1 MDSVTLGAPKRRKTK
16 PKGRHP
22 HNALAAAFVRSAPVG
37 RHADGNGLY
46 LYVQRTGTRSWI
58 QRLVIRGRKHELG
71 LGSVRLISLAEAREQ
86 ALANRKLARAGGDP
100 LANKHRTQ
108 GMPTF
113 AEAAATVVEQKRAGW
128 RSPRQAADWLQSLE
142 HYVLPRIGS
151 RPVSEVNSA
160 DVLAVLTPI
169 WHVKPDTAR
178 RLRQRIRAVLEW
190 SIAMEHRTDNPCDRI
205 GPVLG
210 PQRNVVR
217 HMRALPHRDV
227 AAAIGTVRASRSTRA
242 VKLTFEFLV
251 LTAGRSGEVRLATWD
266 EIDTTGRVWT
276 IPAERMKMNREHRV
290 PLSPRALEVLDAA
303 RTLADGNPL
312 VFPNRWGNRI
322 RDTFLSQLLKDL
334 DIAAVPHGFR
344 SSFRDWAAEETDHP
358 REVVEAALAHVVRN
372 PVEAAYARSD
382 LFERRRLLMDEW
394 AAYLDGEHGSDHE
407 ARH

>member
-1 MDSVTLGAPKRRKTK
+1 MDSVIPDAPKPRRTK

-22 HNALAAAFVRSAPVG
+22 HNRLAAAFVRSAPVG
-37 RHADGNGLY
+37 RHGDGNGLY
-46 LYVQRTGTRSWI
+46 LYVQRAGTRSWV

-71 LGSVRLISLAEAREQ
+71 LGSVHLVSLAEAREQ

-100 LANKHRTQ
+100 LADKRRTK

-128 RSPRQAADWLQSLE
+128 RSPRQATDWLHSLE
-142 HYVLPRIGS
+142 RYVFPSIGS
-151 RPVSEVNSA
+151 RLVAEVSSA

-169 WHVKPDTAR
+169 WHVKARTAR
-178 RLRQRIRAVLEW
+178 TLRQRIHAVLEW

-210 PQRNVVR
+210 PQRDVVR

-227 AAAIGTVRASRSTRA
+227 AAALETVRASRSTRA
-242 VKLTFEFLV
+242 VKLAFEFLIV
-251 LTAGRSGEVRLATWD
+251 TATRSGEVRLATW
-266 EIDTTGRVWT
+266 EEMNVAGRVWT

-290 PLSPRALEVLDAA
+290 PLSLRAMEVLEAA
-303 RTLADGNPL
+303 RSLADGNPL

-358 REVVEAALAHVVRN
+358 REVIEAALAHAVRN
-372 PVEAAYARSD
+372 QVEAAYARSD
-382 LFERRRLLMDEW
+382 LFERRRRLMDEW
-394 AAYLDGEHGSDHE
+394 AAYL
-407 ARH
+407 AATRRPR

>member
-1 MDSVTLGAPKRRKTK
+1 MDSVTPDAPKPRKTK
-16 PKGRHP
+16 PRGRHP
-22 HNALAAAFVRSAPVG
+22 HNALAATFIRSAPVG

-71 LGSVRLISLAEAREQ
+71 LGSVHLVSLAEAREQ

-100 LANKHRTQ
+100 LADKRRTQ

-128 RSPRQAADWLQSLE
+128 RSPRQATDWLQSLE
-142 HYVLPRIGS
+142 HYVFPHIGG
-151 RPVSEVNSA
+151 RPVSEVSSA

-190 SIAMEHRTDNPCDRI
+190 SIAMEHRTDNPCDRV

-210 PQRNVVR
+210 PQRDTVR
-217 HMRALPHRDV
+217 HMRALAYQDV
-227 AAAIGTVRASRSTRA
+227 AAALRTVRASRSTRA
-242 VKLTFEFLV
+242 VRLAFEFLV
-251 LTAGRSGEVRLATWD
+251 LTAARSAEVRLATWD
-266 EIDTTGRVWT
+266 EIDTAGRVWT
-276 IPAERMKMNREHRV
+276 VPATRMKMNREHRV
-290 PLSPRALEVLDAA
+290 PLSRRALELLDAA
-303 RTLADGNPL
+303 RTLADGNRL
-312 VFPNRWGNRI
+312 VFPNRWGNPVKG
-322 RDTFLSQLLKDL
+322 TFLSELLRDL

-358 REVVEAALAHVVRN
+358 REVVEAALAHAVRN

-394 AAYLDGEHGSDHE
+394 AAYL
-407 ARH
+407 AATRRPR